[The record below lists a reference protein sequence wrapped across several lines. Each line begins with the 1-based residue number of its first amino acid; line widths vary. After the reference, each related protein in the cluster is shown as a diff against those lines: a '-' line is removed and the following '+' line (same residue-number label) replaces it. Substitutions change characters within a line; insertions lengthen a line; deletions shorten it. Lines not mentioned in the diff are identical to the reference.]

1 MLGASARCGA
11 RVVLAVSQNL
21 ASWLTRICGW
31 HAGRCCLL
39 TRRCAVVGRQRRSRR
54 YAHAGNMRCA
64 RCALR
69 RPTSVRMGRRAVG
82 SDLSPAASVTQIMC
96 PVLSSAV
103 GRWPGSRAPCV
114 LTYYSVCS
122 PLTLV
127 PAQRVRHHSFPFSS
141 WDAGKQRVSSLFSRP
156 SPFATSRPTL
166 TQARSLRSAC
176 PQVLAGR
183 RLALSR
189 VHPPPGDGS
198 APRARL
204 LRMTSSQCTPL
215 VQRCRYTQAWCRA
228 VVGELRRRA
237 LSVATS
243 LPAVSSLGGAH
254 ERSGSP
260 RRGRAVHFAGGCAS
274 SIFCRWLQCHCSATV
289 LRARVAPVAGRGQHD
304 LLVMAGESRAAR
316 WYAGGAAAS
325 RSGSPDLVG

>member
-1 MLGASARCGA
+1 M
-11 RVVLAVSQNL
+11 
-21 ASWLTRICGW
+21 
-31 HAGRCCLL
+31 
-39 TRRCAVVGRQRRSRR
+39 
-54 YAHAGNMRCA
+54 
-64 RCALR
+64 
-69 RPTSVRMGRRAVG
+69 
-82 SDLSPAASVTQIMC
+82 
-96 PVLSSAV
+96 
-103 GRWPGSRAPCV
+103 
-114 LTYYSVCS
+114 
-122 PLTLV
+122 
-127 PAQRVRHHSFPFSS
+127 
-141 WDAGKQRVSSLFSRP
+141 
-156 SPFATSRPTL
+156 
-166 TQARSLRSAC
+166 
-176 PQVLAGR
+176 LAGR

-260 RRGRAVHFAGGCAS
+260 RRGRAVHFSGGCAS

-289 LRARVAPVAGRGQHD
+289 LRARVAPVAVGVASMTSWSWLASLAPRGGTQEERQRREVARQIWWGR
-304 LLVMAGESRAAR
+304 MALYYESAKISMLRAH
-316 WYAGGAAAS
+316 
-325 RSGSPDLVG
+325 VC